1 MPSFDAALDD
11 RRMRTLVAVGST
23 LLPAVPDDTL
33 AARFKTILGDLPD
46 ERIGDDLRFG
56 LGLLGSRPGGLA
68 LFGIPVPFA
77 DLPGPAREAAVGK
90 MLSSRVPQV
99 RQLANGLKRLTCLA
113 ALAAR
118 AGEPAPPLWT
128 TLGYPG
134 PDGAAPSMPK
144 KIVPVRVDAD
154 SSMSCD
160 VVIVGSGAGGGTA
173 AAVLAAAGLDVIVLE
188 RGSYHNESDFT
199 HLEADAYRAMYLDGL
214 QNTTADGGVTMLAGS
229 TLGGGTVI
237 NYSTSFPTPP
247 RVLEEW
253 DEVSG
258 LAGVFTGREFADSL
272 AAVQNTLAV
281 NQDHN
286 EPSHRD
292 AAMER
297 GLRAL
302 GWHVDAMP
310 RNVLGCLPEECGFCT
325 MGCRR
330 SAKQTTLHTYLEA
343 AFDRGTRFVVDA
355 DVSRVNTAAGVA
367 TGVTASVGGH
377 EVTVAARAVVLAA
390 GSLNTP
396 AILLRSG
403 LGGPA
408 VGRYLRLHP
417 AAPVWGDFAETG
429 APWSGVMQALYSDE
443 FADLDGRGYGFK
455 FETAPIHPLF
465 FGVLNAW
472 ESGDQFHRTLR
483 GYRNRNVVGI
493 LLRDTSEGRV
503 TIDRKGRPVWSYRL
517 NDHDTDHMRTGVAR
531 AAEVLAAAG
540 ANNVATPQSRLV
552 NWRPG
557 TAEPIDAFLRRA
569 DAAGYGPGQF
579 SLGSW
584 HQLGSAR
591 MGSDPKTSVVDGD
604 NETHDTPNLF
614 VLDAATFPTA
624 SGVNP
629 MITIK
634 ALAHRGAS
642 VLASRLA

>member
-23 LLPAVPDDTL
+23 LLPAVPADAL
-33 AARFKTILGDLPD
+33 AARFEVILGDLPD
-46 ERIGDDLRFG
+46 ERIGDDLRLG
-56 LGLLGSRPGGLA
+56 LGLLGSRAGGLA

-77 DLPGPAREAAVGK
+77 ELPGPAREAAMGK
-90 MLSSRVPQV
+90 MLASRLPQV

-118 AGEPAPPLWT
+118 SSDPRPALWD

-134 PDGAAPSMPK
+134 PDGAPPSIAK
-144 KIVPVRVDAD
+144 EIVPLQVGEDIKL
-154 SSMSCD
+154 SCD
-160 VVIVGSGAGGGTA
+160 VVVVGSGAGGGTA

-188 RGSYHNESDFT
+188 RGGYYNESDFT

-214 QNTTADGGVTMLAGS
+214 QNTTADGGVTMLAGA
-229 TLGGGTVI
+229 TLGGGTVV

-247 RVLEEW
+247 RVLHEW

-272 AAVQNTLAV
+272 TAVQDNLAV

-292 AAMER
+292 AVMER

-310 RNVLGCLPEECGFCT
+310 RNVLGCVPEECGFCT

-330 SAKQTTLHTYLEA
+330 SAKQTTLHTYLDA
-343 AFDRGTRFVVDA
+343 AFSKGARLVLNA

-367 TGVTASVGGH
+367 TGVTASVSGH

-403 LGGPA
+403 IGGPA
-408 VGRYLRLHP
+408 VGRFLRLHP
-417 AAPVWGDFAETG
+417 ATPVWGDFAEVG
-429 APWSGVMQALYSDE
+429 EPWSGVMQALYSDE
-443 FADLDGRGYGFK
+443 FADLDSQGYGFK
-455 FETAPIHPLF
+455 FETAPIHPVF

-472 ESGDQFHRTLR
+472 ESSEQFQATLA
-483 GYRNRNVVGI
+483 GYRRRNVVGI

-503 TIDRKGRPVWSYRL
+503 TIDRRGRPVWKYRL
-517 NDHDTDHMRTGVAR
+517 NDHDTNHLRVGVAR

-540 ANNVATPQSRLV
+540 ATNVATPQSRLV
-552 NWRPG
+552 NWRPASG
-557 TAEPIDAFLRRA
+557 EPIDEFMLRV

-591 MGSDPKTSVVDGD
+591 MGSDPKTSVVDG
-604 NETHDTPNLF
+604 NSEAHDTPNLF

-642 VLASRLA
+642 ILAARLA